1 MEASQI
7 QHGEPRRLV
16 MSDDETEDV
25 TPHPNLITEE
35 AAASLDPVTERLMVL
50 MREKGQR

>member
-1 MEASQI
+1 
-7 QHGEPRRLV
+7 

-35 AAASLDPVTERLMVL
+35 AAASLDPVTERLIL
-50 MREKGQR
+50 YFSTLPERWRPPLTR